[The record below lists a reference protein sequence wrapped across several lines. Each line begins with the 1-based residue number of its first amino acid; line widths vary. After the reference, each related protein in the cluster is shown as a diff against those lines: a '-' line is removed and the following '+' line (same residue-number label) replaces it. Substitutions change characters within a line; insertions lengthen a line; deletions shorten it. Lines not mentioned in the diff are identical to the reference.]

1 MVNADLL
8 KKHAGQYKMTR
19 DTAGEYHKQLFT
31 LHPELAKYYDA
42 EDIDPDSV
50 LKVCNADDMRY
61 LAYSSA
67 IQAQKFIMLGQQEL
81 QCFFRL
87 PTVVNDERSWR
98 SALSDFKETF
108 GENNNMPMKEFNKV
122 YDAFFAAMQKHAGGV
137 TAEQKKEWMAL
148 FDKAYEDMKKWG
160 WY

>member
-1 MVNADLL
+1 MVNVDLL

-50 LKVCNADDMRY
+50 LK
-61 LAYSSA
+61 
-67 IQAQKFIMLGQQEL
+67 AQKFVMLGQQEL

-108 GENNNMPMKEFNKV
+108 SENNNMSMKEFNKV

-137 TAEQKKEWMAL
+137 TAEQKKEWMVL
-148 FDKAYEDMKKWG
+148 FNKAYADMKKWG